1 MYLCGEINSIVTFY
15 CYLKTIPMKKFTLG
29 LVALLI
35 LITANLELVAQQA
48 LVPFDKIVL
57 TGNISALLVEGE
69 HGGISIQNN
78 EDNLEYGVEGKTLKI
93 ESKNLIK
100 YKKVPTIKVIITYN
114 KLRGIKARA
123 GASVFSDNIL
133 EAAALN
139 LRFSSGASGE
149 LTIDTEALEVGV
161 SEGSHLT
168 LSGTADF
175 QEVKSVTGGS
185 IVAYQLDSKEAIIK
199 TNTGGSAKLMVHES
213 ITASAKTGGNISYK
227 GKPEKVKINNGLS
240 GSIKGL

>member
-1 MYLCGEINSIVTFY
+1 
-15 CYLKTIPMKKFTLG
+15 MKKFISW

-35 LITANLELVAQQA
+35 LVTVNLELLAQQA
-48 LVPFDKIVL
+48 LVPFDKIQL

-78 EDNLEYGVEGKTLKI
+78 KEHLEYGVEGQTLKI

-100 YKKVPTIKVIITYN
+100 YKKMPTIKIIITYN
-114 KLRGIKARA
+114 KLRAIKARA
-123 GASVFSDNIL
+123 GAAVFSDNII

-168 LSGTADF
+168 LGGTADF
-175 QEVKSVTGGS
+175 QEAKSVTGGS
-185 IVAYQLDSKEAIIK
+185 LVAYQLDSKEAIIK
-199 TNTGGSAKLMVHES
+199 TNTGGTAKLMVLES
-213 ITASAKTGGNISYK
+213 ITASAKTGGSISYK
-227 GKPEKVKINNGLS
+227 GNPKKEKINNGLS
-240 GSIKGL
+240 GSIRAF